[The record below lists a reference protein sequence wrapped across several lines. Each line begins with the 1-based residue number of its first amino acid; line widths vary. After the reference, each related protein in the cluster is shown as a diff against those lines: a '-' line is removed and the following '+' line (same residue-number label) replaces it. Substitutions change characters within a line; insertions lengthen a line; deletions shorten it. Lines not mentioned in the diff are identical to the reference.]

1 MKDRA
6 KYLLPIVLILLIG
19 LGIFAWI
26 KTDSLSDFGL
36 NFATEIIGVFITVY
50 IVDYLLNSREKARL
64 APMKVIVFQEI
75 SILFNRHLGM
85 YLELY
90 SESVKEAPPTTT
102 KEFIEKDCIYKAL
115 LYSNVDGK
123 PRISPQQTMTQYLA
137 SKAVDF
143 ETRAEKILDKY
154 SNYMSPNIA
163 NLLHQL
169 YVESPSISIMKI
181 LPNVVQLRLHLPYPK
196 SLVYHLYNPDEKYKT
211 NMIKLNSWLE
221 KERVELL
228 KVDNDLRT
236 IANPEYLKNR
246 NDKHQFIFRL
256 EEKDLEEQI
265 RKFDE
270 WKITSA
276 NNV

>member
-6 KYLLPIVLILLIG
+6 KYILPIVLILLIG
-19 LGIFAWI
+19 LGIFAWL

-36 NFATEIIGVFITVY
+36 NFATEIIGVLITVY

-75 SILFNRHLGM
+75 SVLFNRHLGM
-85 YLELY
+85 YFELY
-90 SESVKEAPPTTT
+90 SESVKEEPPATT

-115 LYSNVDGK
+115 LYSTVDGK
-123 PRISPQQTMTQYLA
+123 PRISPPQTMTQYLA

-154 SNYMSPNIA
+154 SNYMSPEIA
-163 NLLHQL
+163 NLLHQM
-169 YVESPSISIMKI
+169 YVESPSISVMKI
-181 LPNVVQLRLHLPYPK
+181 LPNVVQSRLHLPYPK
-196 SLVYHLYNPDEKYKT
+196 SLVFHLYNPEEKYKT
-211 NMIKLNSWLE
+211 NMIKLNSWLV
-221 KERVELL
+221 KEREELL
-228 KVDNDLRT
+228 KVDKDLRT
-236 IANPEYLKNR
+236 ITNPEYLINR
-246 NDKHQFIFRL
+246 NDKHQFIYRL
-256 EEKDLEEQI
+256 EDKDLEEQI
-265 RKFDE
+265 KKFDE